1 MITHEAGTSM
11 AASFRVEEATM
22 SEIQGHLRAGH
33 LSARELLEMHL
44 ERIAAFDKRGPCI
57 NAVIELNPDAA
68 AVADTLDHEAAT
80 TGRLRPLHGVPI
92 LLKDNINTADRM
104 NTSAGSHL
112 LLGSVARQ
120 DATVVKKLREA
131 GAVFIGKA
139 NMDEFATANG
149 LPS

>member
-1 MITHEAGTSM
+1 MITQELETSPS
-11 AASFRVEEATM
+11 AEDRLAPFRVEEATI
-22 SEIQGHLRAGH
+22 SEIRAHMSAGE

-57 NAVIELNPDAA
+57 NAVIELNPEATTIADGLDREFAA
-68 AVADTLDHEAAT
+68 

-112 LLGSVARQ
+112 LLGSFARQ
-120 DATVVKKLREA
+120 DATVVKKLRDA
-131 GAVFIGKA
+131 GALIIGK
-139 NMDEFATANG
+139 
-149 LPS
+149 